1 MAPLTL
7 SRGAAGAGNPSG
19 DFVIVI
25 DCPDRPGIV
34 HAVSGFLVEHGGN
47 IVESQQFG
55 DRLNGRFFMRIDFA
69 MADEDA
75 SAESLR
81 TDFAEVAQSFEM
93 SFEIWETAAPY
104 RTLIMVSKQLHC
116 LNDLL
121 FRASTGSLQIEIP
134 VVVSNHLDAEPLVRS
149 YGIDFRHLPVTQETK
164 PDAEAELLKLHDDL
178 GIHLVVL
185 ARYMQVLSDDVCR
198 TLSGQAINIHHSFLP
213 SFKGAKP
220 YHQAFDRGVKLIGA
234 TAHYVTADL
243 DEGPIIEQDVIR
255 VDHKHD
261 QDQLVAAGRDVEA
274 QVLSRAVR
282 WHSES
287 RVLPNGNRTVVFR

>member
-1 MAPLTL
+1 MT
-7 SRGAAGAGNPSG
+7 AGTSVNAGNPSG
-19 DFVIVI
+19 DFVIAL

-47 IVESQQFG
+47 IIESQQFG
-55 DRLNGRFFMRIDFA
+55 DSLNGRFFMRIDFS
-69 MADEDA
+69 MAHQA
-75 SAESLR
+75 TTAESLR
-81 TDFAEVAQSFEM
+81 EEFSVVARMFDM
-93 SFEIWETAAPY
+93 TFDLWAARAPY

-121 FRASTGSLQIEIP
+121 FRHSTGNLQIDIP
-134 VVVSNHLDAEPLVRS
+134 VVVSNHRDAEALVRT
-149 YGIDFRHLPVTQETK
+149 YGLEFRHIPVTPDTK
-164 PDAEAELLKLHDDL
+164 PEAEAELMRLHEEL

-198 TLSGQAINIHHSFLP
+198 RLSGQAINIHHSFLP
-213 SFKGAKP
+213 SFKGARP

-243 DEGPIIEQDVIR
+243 DEGPIIEQDVMR
-255 VDHKHD
+255 VDHGYD
-261 QDQLVAAGRDVEA
+261 AAALAAAGRDVEA

-287 RVLPNGNRTVVFR
+287 RVLLDGHRTVVFR